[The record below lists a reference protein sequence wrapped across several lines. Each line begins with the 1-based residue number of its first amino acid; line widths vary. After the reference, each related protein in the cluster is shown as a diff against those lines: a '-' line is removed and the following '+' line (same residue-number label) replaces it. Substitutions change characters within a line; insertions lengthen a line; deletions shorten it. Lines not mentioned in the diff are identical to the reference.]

1 MDEGLLTCDGPTDF
15 GVDCVGKSSYEF
27 RFDTG
32 QFTIVVEH
40 GPRWI
45 YRHANSQHTTAYPV
59 ERAVRIL
66 RDLDVAAGQQ
76 QHGGEQPANKERVP
90 DTHRMIIAPDVA
102 ARSSWLSVGRYKL
115 RYVEREILTWQA
127 FGEAARK
134 LASDVVES
142 GYRPDVILAI
152 ARGGLIPAGAVAYA
166 LNLLNVVTVNVEF
179 YTEMDERLELPIMLP
194 PVLDVTDIAGS
205 TVLVVDDI
213 TDTGKTM
220 QLVRDFCADHVA
232 DVRCAVIY
240 QKLRS
245 EVNCEYVWGRT
256 DKWVEFPWS
265 VQGPVRGAVGQM

>member
-1 MDEGLLTCDGPTDF
+1 MHQD
-15 GVDCVGKSSYEF
+15 
-27 RFDTG
+27 
-32 QFTIVVEH
+32 
-40 GPRWI
+40 
-45 YRHANSQHTTAYPV
+45 
-59 ERAVRIL
+59 
-66 RDLDVAAGQQ
+66 
-76 QHGGEQPANKERVP
+76 
-90 DTHRMIIAPDVA
+90 
-102 ARSSWLSVGRYKL
+102 LSVARYRL
-115 RYVEREILTWQA
+115 RYVEREVLTWPA

-134 LASDVVES
+134 VAADVVDS

-166 LNLLNVVTVNVEF
+166 LDLLNVVTVNVEF
-179 YTEMDERLELPIMLP
+179 YTEMDERLEVPIMLP

-240 QKLRS
+240 QKARS
-245 EVNCEYVWGRT
+245 EINCEYVWGRT

-265 VQGPVRGAVGQM
+265 VDGPVRGAVGQT